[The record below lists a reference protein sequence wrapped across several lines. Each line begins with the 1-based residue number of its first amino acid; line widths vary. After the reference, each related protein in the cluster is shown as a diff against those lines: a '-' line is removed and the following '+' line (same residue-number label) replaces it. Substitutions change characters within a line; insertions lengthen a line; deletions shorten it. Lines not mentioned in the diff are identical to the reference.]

1 EDQEIFE
8 KLPSKLWQEF
18 AISMKGARQLVWS
31 RGLKKLV
38 GIGEKSD
45 EEIANETD
53 EESITLREVDQIT
66 FDLLIKYKKRHEF
79 LEWQKRDFLN

>member
-1 EDQEIFE
+1 
-8 KLPSKLWQEF
+8 
-18 AISMKGARQLVWS
+18 MKGARQLVWS

-79 LEWQKRDFLN
+79 LEWQKRDFLNGCYGSGETEQNL